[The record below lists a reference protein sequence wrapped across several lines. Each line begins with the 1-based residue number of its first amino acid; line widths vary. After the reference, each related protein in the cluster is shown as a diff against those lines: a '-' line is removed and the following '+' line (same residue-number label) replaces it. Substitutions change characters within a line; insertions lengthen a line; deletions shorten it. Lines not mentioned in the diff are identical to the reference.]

1 MKEEMRKRKEE
12 EGKLTVYSY
21 LKNKKKEMN
30 NAWINNVSPWIYII

>member
-1 MKEEMRKRKEE
+1 MEKKIHSASMKEEMRKRKEEEE

-30 NAWINNVSPWIYII
+30 NA